1 VNNKDSK
8 LDGRRKDLGSDQA
21 MFTPGVVLGTSLK
34 QDGIAGMGVIVAN
47 CKFRGI
53 IL

>member
-34 QDGIAGMGVIVAN
+34 QDGIAGMGVIIAN
-47 CKFRGI
+47 YKFQGI